1 MSSERQN
8 EAKGKQGVAVA
19 EGWFTT
25 PTSGEEPRLIGN
37 SCSSCGEVYFP
48 RESLCLRCG
57 SQELGEITL
66 NKSGTLYSF
75 TIIRQQPPVY
85 KGPVPY
91 AVGTIELPEKI
102 RIVSLLTDCDF
113 DALRIGMK
121 MELVIEKLHE
131 DEAGNDVVCYKFKPV
146 QG

>member
-8 EAKGKQGVAVA
+8 EAKGKQGVPAA